1 MEKKIIL
8 TKRFRKNSLHIYEYL
23 LENFSAKT
31 AYLFLERLEERI
43 DFIVK
48 HPESGKRSLKKNN
61 VRSILLT
68 PHNHI
73 FYRCNIDSIEILCLF
88 DMRKNP
94 KKNKY

>member
-73 FYRCNIDSIEILCLF
+73 F
-88 DMRKNP
+88 
-94 KKNKY
+94 